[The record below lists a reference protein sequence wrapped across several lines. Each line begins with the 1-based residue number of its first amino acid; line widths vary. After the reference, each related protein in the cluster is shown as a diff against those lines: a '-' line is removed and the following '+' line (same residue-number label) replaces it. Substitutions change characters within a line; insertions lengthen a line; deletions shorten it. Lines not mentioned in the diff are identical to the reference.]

1 MMQDSNSGTAIYCR
15 LALKDACEMVAQRLC
30 LRRLARELGY
40 ADCAEYVD
48 NGASGLA
55 LERPAFI
62 RINADIRAGKIRVV
76 IVKDTA
82 AISRNAV
89 ALLEWMRDVKARG
102 VVVILKN
109 GEAFAAPGI
118 GKGGVVM
125 DGGAVLV

>member
-1 MMQDSNSGTAIYCR
+1 MQDNNSGAAIYCR
-15 LALKDACEMVAQRLC
+15 LALKDACAMEAQRLS
-30 LRRLARELGY
+30 LRRFARELGY

-62 RINADIRAGKIRVV
+62 KINADIRAGRVRTV
-76 IVKDTA
+76 IVKDIA

>member
-1 MMQDSNSGTAIYCR
+1 MQDNNSGAAIYCR
-15 LALKDACEMVAQRLC
+15 LALKDACAMEAQRLS
-30 LRRLARELGY
+30 LRRFARELGY

-62 RINADIRAGKIRVV
+62 RLNADIRAGKIRVV
-76 IVKDTA
+76 IVKDIAT
-82 AISRNAV
+82 ISRNAV

-102 VVVILKN
+102 GVVILKN
-109 GEAFAAPGI
+109 GGTFAAPGI